1 MKRVNKSK
9 ISENKAPKFKL
20 NFNNININNDFNESH
35 NINNNSGSITTHTN
49 SHMINQIS
57 TDKKNEKVKKKVN
70 SDKKKHISKINITNK
85 FSNKTSINIQLNHNC
100 KTNTNININ
109 INNLN
114 KKLNNNKYPIKN
126 FNKINVQNL
135 GYKTE
140 RINLKGNN
148 ISNTQKKIINKNKS
162 KNNSQRYIKNKKV
175 NQSIYEDKVNS
186 INAISN
192 ISKYFNIKGSNFLE
206 KGNLTDRFIVKINN
220 KLKGKEKG
228 IKMKKNITHNSNSPF
243 SRREINNQIYNN
255 YIQKKKKEKNP
266 IKLVQNNKEDTG
278 KYSVLSDN
286 QKNNVSNGNNNSNL
300 RNFYSNDSNIE
311 EFSLGQ
317 KKIYKVK
324 GHYHQVDKLNPNN
337 KNEKER
343 INKYLKNINLI
354 KKLINN
360 NNNKN
365 SLNEKTFNKDIN
377 INNQNKFYQALK
389 KMNILPDNT
398 GRVYTINL
406 KNTKQNKFSK

>member
-1 MKRVNKSK
+1 MKR
-9 ISENKAPKFKL
+9 
-20 NFNNININNDFNESH
+20 
-35 NINNNSGSITTHTN
+35 
-49 SHMINQIS
+49 
-57 TDKKNEKVKKKVN
+57 
-70 SDKKKHISKINITNK
+70 
-85 FSNKTSINIQLNHNC
+85 
-100 KTNTNININ
+100 
-109 INNLN
+109 
-114 KKLNNNKYPIKN
+114 
-126 FNKINVQNL
+126 
-135 GYKTE
+135 
-140 RINLKGNN
+140 
-148 ISNTQKKIINKNKS
+148 
-162 KNNSQRYIKNKKV
+162 
-175 NQSIYEDKVNS
+175 
-186 INAISN
+186 
-192 ISKYFNIKGSNFLE
+192 
-206 KGNLTDRFIVKINN
+206 
-220 KLKGKEKG
+220 
-228 IKMKKNITHNSNSPF
+228 NITHNSNSPF
-243 SRREINNQIYNN
+243 ARREINNQIYNN

-286 QKNNVSNGNNNSNL
+286 QKNNLSNGNNNSNI

-360 NNNKN
+360 KNKN
-365 SLNEKTFNKDIN
+365 NLNEKTFNKEIN
-377 INNQNKFYQALK
+377 SNNQNKFYRALK

-398 GRVYTINL
+398 AKVYTINL